1 MVLFK
6 SQNNLILDR
15 VGGYKTL
22 AYRAGYYPG
31 EIIHIQGETIQ
42 QAEEKDREGGYPGWR
57 ERPGWTRRRID
68 KRAGGRLVYVHQ
80 GQEIHGLI
88 SKDDISNRWF
98 GFPSE

>member
-1 MVLFK
+1 MFVVKTHSFK
-6 SQNNLILDR
+6 IHIRFVWYLLKVKNNLILDR

-57 ERPGWTRRRID
+57 ERPG
-68 KRAGGRLVYVHQ
+68 
-80 GQEIHGLI
+80 
-88 SKDDISNRWF
+88 
-98 GFPSE
+98 